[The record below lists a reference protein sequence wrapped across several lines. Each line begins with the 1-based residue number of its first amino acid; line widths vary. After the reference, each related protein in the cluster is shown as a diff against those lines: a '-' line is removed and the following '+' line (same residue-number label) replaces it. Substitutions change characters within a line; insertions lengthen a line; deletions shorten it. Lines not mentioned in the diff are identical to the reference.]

1 MTINDPSRVPQLG
14 AALQRARKMRQ
25 LTLDQLA
32 QRSGVSKSMLSQIER
47 GKANPTFA
55 ILWNLTYALGIELS
69 SLVDQVAPKKRD
81 QEIIDHQKAY
91 ATPVIKSADSLCELR
106 ILSPRH
112 TILPVEWYEMN
123 LKTNGV
129 LRSERHAEGTY
140 EHLTCL
146 DGELKV
152 CIGDHEMILAEGET
166 VRYGADQP
174 RQFENTTDGE
184 SRALLVVALPS
195 QYGRSEI

>member
-1 MTINDPSRVPQLG
+1 MTINEPTRVPQLG

-55 ILWNLTYALGIELS
+55 VLWNLTYALGIELG
-69 SLVDQVAPKKRD
+69 SLVDQVSPKKRD
-81 QEIIDHQKAY
+81 QQIIDHHKAY
-91 ATPVIKSADSLCELR
+91 AIPVIKSADSLCELR

-123 LKTNGV
+123 LKKNGV
-129 LRSERHAEGTY
+129 LRSEQHAEGTY

-146 DGELKV
+146 NGTLQV
-152 CIGDHEMILAEGET
+152 QIGDHELLLEEGET
-166 VRYGADQP
+166 VRYRADQP
-174 RQFENTTDGE
+174 RQFKNMVEDDT
-184 SRALLVVALPS
+184 RALMVVALPS
-195 QYGRSEI
+195 QYGRDER